1 MTNVT
6 VLGIDLAKNV
16 FQLHGADEKGNAV
29 MKKKVTRANLLK
41 TVAKL
46 QKCRIVMEACGGAN
60 HWARQ
65 FEKHGHT
72 VQLISPQY
80 VKPFV
85 KTNKNDA
92 NDAEAIVEADSRPS
106 MNYVAPK
113 SIAEQ
118 DIQSLHRIHSKLVKD
133 RTALSNQIR
142 GLLLEY
148 GIAIPQSMA
157 NLRKRLPQILE
168 EENELTEMMKEQIQ
182 DMYDDLKKFDARI
195 KKLDGKIESVC
206 NADERCKRISEI
218 KGIGVLTAT
227 AIVAAAGDGK
237 HFKNGRQFAAWLG
250 LVPRQNSSGGKNRL
264 LGISKRGD
272 TYLRTLLIH
281 GARTTLRYVDKG
293 EDKRC
298 ILWTEKKKRL
308 GANKAAVALANKNAR
323 AIWALLSSG
332 EAFEENRYAKAA

>member
-92 NDAEAIVEADSRPS
+92 NDAEAVITS
-106 MNYVAPK
+106 Y
-113 SIAEQ
+113 SI
-118 DIQSLHRIHSKLVKD
+118 HYTKL
-133 RTALSNQIR
+133 
-142 GLLLEY
+142 
-148 GIAIPQSMA
+148 
-157 NLRKRLPQILE
+157 
-168 EENELTEMMKEQIQ
+168 
-182 DMYDDLKKFDARI
+182 YD
-195 KKLDGKIESVC
+195 
-206 NADERCKRISEI
+206 
-218 KGIGVLTAT
+218 
-227 AIVAAAGDGK
+227 
-237 HFKNGRQFAAWLG
+237 
-250 LVPRQNSSGGKNRL
+250 
-264 LGISKRGD
+264 
-272 TYLRTLLIH
+272 
-281 GARTTLRYVDKG
+281 
-293 EDKRC
+293 
-298 ILWTEKKKRL
+298 
-308 GANKAAVALANKNAR
+308 
-323 AIWALLSSG
+323 
-332 EAFEENRYAKAA
+332 